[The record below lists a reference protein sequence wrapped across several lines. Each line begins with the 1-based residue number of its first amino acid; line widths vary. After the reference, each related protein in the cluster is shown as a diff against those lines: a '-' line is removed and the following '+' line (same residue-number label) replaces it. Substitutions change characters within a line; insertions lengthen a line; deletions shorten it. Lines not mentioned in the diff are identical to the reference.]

1 MVSISVRSCALNLP
15 ETVACTL
22 LGLLPLEA
30 GARERLADARLDFRR
45 RVLPPLACCEDF
57 DEENDD
63 DDDDDDDDEADD
75 VRGTGVGKNA
85 ASSSLVDSV
94 RGLGAPAA
102 CPIFDKKETV

>member
-75 VRGTGVGKNA
+75 VDVALALVKMLL
-85 ASSSLVDSV
+85 SSSLVDSCA
-94 RGLGAPAA
+94 R
-102 CPIFDKKETV
+102 T

>member
-57 DEENDD
+57 DDD
-63 DDDDDDDDEADD
+63 DDDDDDDNDDEADD
-75 VRGTGVGKNA
+75 VDVALALAKMLL
-85 ASSSLVDSV
+85 SSSLVDSCA
-94 RGLGAPAA
+94 R
-102 CPIFDKKETV
+102 T